1 MKKSYFLE
9 NCLYFFGRSLSR
21 VYAKLLLRRQTFK
34 NQQLP
39 KGAKIFAVNHPS
51 TLDPIYV
58 MGSIKEPV
66 HALLT
71 ENVFKI
77 FGLSR
82 LITWAGH
89 VRVAASQRQQA
100 FDQAVKLLQTNRSIL
115 IFPEGTVSQQSEKV
129 EQLRTGA
136 IRMALATGAPI
147 IPLGIYLD
155 PSRVKHT
162 SIKIKGK
169 LERFVW
175 YRRGAYV
182 ISYGKPI
189 YLTGQSDNR
198 TLVKEA
204 SLFLQT
210 ILQNLLLSS
219 RRLAKLPVAKSFPF
233 C

>member
-9 NCLYFFGRSLSR
+9 NCLYFLGRSLSR
-21 VYAKLLLRRQTFK
+21 AYAKLLLKRQIYK
-34 NQQLP
+34 NNQLP

-51 TLDPIYV
+51 TLDPLYV

-77 FGLSR
+77 FALNKIIS
-82 LITWAGH
+82 WAGH
-89 VRVAASQRQQA
+89 VKVSGAKGRPA
-100 FDQAVKLLQTNRSIL
+100 FDRAIELLKKNRSIL
-115 IFPEGTVSQQSEKV
+115 IFPEGTVSHQSETV

-136 IRMALATGAPI
+136 IRMALSTGAPI

-155 PSRVKHT
+155 PQKVKHT
-162 SIKIKGK
+162 TIKIRGK
-169 LERFVW
+169 FERFVW

-198 TLVKEA
+198 NLVQEA
-204 SLFLQT
+204 SFFLRSV
-210 ILQNLLLSS
+210 LQNLVLRS
-219 RRLAKLPVAKSFPF
+219 RRLAKLPVAK
-233 C
+233 